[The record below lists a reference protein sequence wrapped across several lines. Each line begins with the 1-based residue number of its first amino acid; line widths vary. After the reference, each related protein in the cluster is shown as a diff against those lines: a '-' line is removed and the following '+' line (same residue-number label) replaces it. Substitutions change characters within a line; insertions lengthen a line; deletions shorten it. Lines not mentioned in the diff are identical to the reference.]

1 MPPRLS
7 SSGFSTFIA
16 FNTCARQTLGIQSR
30 NLSVYRSSCLR
41 LKPLSPSPK
50 RISDQRR
57 IHPTRPCLAAA
68 KNPYDVLGVK
78 PDATPA
84 EIKKTYFALA
94 RKYHPDTNKDKGA
107 RDKFVEIQDAYD
119 ILKDEK
125 KRQSYDQYGA
135 ASQQPGFDPNAY
147 RAGFGGGF
155 GGEGWPF
162 GNARSQR
169 TSGSQLFDELF
180 ESFSGRGSFGGGGP
194 RARAQQN
201 LRGEDIDAH
210 LSVSFLDACKGTKKK
225 VTITPVIDCQPC
237 SATGLKSGVKKT
249 TCSACGGS
257 GTRTF
262 ALDNGFQM
270 ASTCNVCQG
279 AGSSI
284 PRGGECSSCG
294 GAGKVRTKEEIT
306 INVPIGA
313 EEGTTI
319 RVPQAGDAPLLGKG
333 PRGDL
338 FVRLNVAPSTV
349 FTRQGANLSYQ
360 ARIPFHRALLGGIV
374 RVPTLE
380 GEVDVRIP
388 GGTQQGEEMVLKGR
402 GVSYLNGSGTGDL
415 FVKFNLQLPRSLT
428 KRQRSLLEAY
438 AEDVE
443 GKPSGKTDKD
453 SKEPLSADNGEV
465 YFTQNPPT
473 LGTSSPP
480 KADAKKQH
488 DVDPSSQPSFAADA
502 EDTGRT
508 EKKDEG
514 KRATG

>member
-7 SSGFSTFIA
+7 SPGFSTFIA
-16 FNTCARQTLGIQSR
+16 FNSCARQTLGVQTA
-30 NLSVYRSSCLR
+30 
-41 LKPLSPSPK
+41 PP
-50 RISDQRR
+50 
-57 IHPTRPCLAAA
+57 
-68 KNPYDVLGVK
+68 KNPYEVLGVK

-125 KRQSYDQYGA
+125 KREAYDQYGA
-135 ASQQPGFDPNAY
+135 ASQQPGFDPNGY
-147 RAGFGGGF
+147 GFGGG
-155 GGEGWPF
+155 GGFSAGGWPF
-162 GNARSQR
+162 GPGGPQGRP
-169 TSGSQLFDELF
+169 GSNFFDELF
-180 ESFSGRGSFGGGGP
+180 QSFAGGGSFGAGP
-194 RARAQQN
+194 RARANQN
-201 LRGEDIDAH
+201 LRGQDIEAE

-225 VTITPVIDCQPC
+225 VTITPVVDCKPC
-237 SATGLKSGVKKT
+237 SASGLKSGIKKT

-270 ASTCNVCQG
+270 ASTCNVCKG
-279 AGSSI
+279 AGNSI
-284 PRGGECSSCG
+284 PRGGECSTCG
-294 GAGKVRTKEEIT
+294 GVGKVRTKEDLT
-306 INVPIGA
+306 INVPSGA

-319 RVPQAGDAPLLGKG
+319 RVSQAGDSPIAGKG
-333 PRGDL
+333 QRGDL
-338 FVRLNVAPSTV
+338 FVRLSVAPSPV
-349 FTRQGANLSYQ
+349 FSRQGANLSYH

-374 RVPTLE
+374 RVPTLD

-402 GVSYLNGSGTGDL
+402 GVSYLNGKGTGDL

-428 KRQRSLLEAY
+428 ARQRSLLEAY
-438 AEDVE
+438 ADDVE
-443 GKPSGKTDKD
+443 GKAPSKTEKG
-453 SKEPLSADNGEV
+453 SKEPLSADNDASQ
-465 YFTQNPPT
+465 TPKST
-473 LGTSSPP
+473 ADKTHDTDTSSTSSE
-480 KADAKKQH
+480 ADSE
-488 DVDPSSQPSFAADA
+488 V
-502 EDTGRT
+502 TGPT